1 MMKQDTEKMAGR
13 ALGMSVME
21 YLGNFRKD
29 KQNTDTAK
37 PDKHRRYE
45 SALYRFVSKKRTDA
59 DDIPVASQQT
69 GEQEELK
76 VSNLLSNMTKKA
88 AGEGSTSKNPF
99 TMPISDLQDKVR
111 AFTGN
116 PAVLS
121 ALMFAPF
128 ALGGWGLSKWLN
140 PVEKKEWGPEANSEF
155 RRLLKERGLNAAKMD
170 YEQRKELATEAV
182 DNAQSK
188 LNRRHLWTG
197 LGAGLLGA
205 ALNSALHYDGRG
217 LESLY
222 KYLPK
227 KASMLG
233 PSPELPTDM
242 VRDAVLYNDGLDPW
256 TKLQTI
262 NMLESAPEPMVSST
276 DIVNTAVGTGAS
288 ALANKPLGRIAISA
302 AADYALGYGLGSVLG
317 ISRPDRLGAV
327 FGIGTA
333 INNLTR

>member
-1 MMKQDTEKMAGR
+1 MKQDTEKMTGR
-13 ALGMSVME
+13 DLGMSVME
-21 YLGNFRKD
+21 YLGNFRKN
-29 KQNTDTAK
+29 KDTGKSADRK
-37 PDKHRRYE
+37 TSKRYD
-45 SALYRFVSKKRTDA
+45 SALYRFVSKKQTDA
-59 DDIPVASQQT
+59 DNIPVASQQT
-69 GEQEELK
+69 GNPEELK

-88 AGEGSTSKNPF
+88 TDKSSDSIF
-99 TMPISDLQDKVR
+99 TMPISQLQDKVR
-111 AFTGN
+111 DFTGN

-140 PVEKKEWGPEANSEF
+140 PVEKKEWGPEATSEF
-155 RRLLKERGLNAAKMD
+155 RRLAKARGLDLSRMD
-170 YEQRKELATEAV
+170 YDQRKELATEAV

-205 ALNSALHYDGRG
+205 ALNSSLHYDGRG

-233 PSPELPTDM
+233 PYPELPTDV
-242 VRDAVLYNDGLDPW
+242 VRDAVMRDPGLDQL
-256 TKLQTI
+256 TKLQTM
-262 NMLESAPEPMVSST
+262 NMLRSAPEPMVSST
-276 DIVNTAVGTGAS
+276 DIVNTAVETGAS
-288 ALANKPLGRIAISA
+288 ALANKPLGRIAVSA
-302 AADYALGYGLGSVLG
+302 AADYALGYGLGSILG

-333 INNLTR
+333 VNNLMR

>member
-1 MMKQDTEKMAGR
+1 MKQDTEKMTGR

-21 YLGNFRKD
+21 YLGNFRKNKD
-29 KQNTDTAK
+29 TGKLTDRKTSK
-37 PDKHRRYE
+37 RYD
-45 SALYRFVSKKRTDA
+45 SALYKFVSKKQTDA
-59 DDIPVASQQT
+59 DNIPVASQQT
-69 GEQEELK
+69 GNPEELK

-88 AGEGSTSKNPF
+88 SDKSYKNPF
-99 TMPISDLQDKVR
+99 TMPIAEIQDKVR
-111 AFTGN
+111 GFTGN

-140 PVEKKEWGPEANSEF
+140 PVDKKEWGPTSSAEF
-155 RRLLKERGLNAAKMD
+155 RRLAKARGLDLSKMD
-170 YEQRKELATEAV
+170 YDQRKQLATEAV
-182 DNAQSK
+182 NNAQSK

-197 LGAGLLGA
+197 LGVGLLGA
-205 ALNSALHYDGRG
+205 ALNAGLHYDGRG

-262 NMLESAPEPMVSST
+262 NMLQSAPEPMVSST
-276 DIVNTAVGTGAS
+276 DIVNTAVETGAS

-302 AADYALGYGLGSVLG
+302 AADYALGYGLGSILG

-333 INNLTR
+333 VNNLMR